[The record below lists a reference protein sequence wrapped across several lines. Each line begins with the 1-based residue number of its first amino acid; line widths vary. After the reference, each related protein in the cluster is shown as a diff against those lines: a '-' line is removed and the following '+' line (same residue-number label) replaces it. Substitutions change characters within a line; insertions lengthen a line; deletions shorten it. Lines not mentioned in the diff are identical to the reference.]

1 MIPSISIQHS
11 RLLEPFLPFGLA
23 LSAGADAIARAQGEF
38 KRLLLAQKIH
48 PGHKVPLD
56 TIAGNLALSRTPV
69 REAMRLLE
77 TEGLVRAVP
86 NRGFVVREMDADE
99 TAQLYDARVCIEGFL
114 MPVAFRER
122 DAQMLADVDA
132 LQGVYT
138 AILGGSPNRRRL
150 GMLADKAFH
159 LRIARQTRNEFLI
172 GLLTTIFDRLIFN
185 RPLEG
190 FPQERMQEA
199 IREHARV
206 IEALRGGTA
215 AGARAAIVTNIDNGG
230 RAIIGYMRER
240 EAAETTL

>member
-1 MIPSISIQHS
+1 MIPSMSIQQS

-23 LSAGADAIARAQGEF
+23 LPPEADSIARAQGEF

-56 TIAGNLALSRTPV
+56 IIAGNLALSRTPV

-77 TEGLVRAVP
+77 TEGLVRAIP
-86 NRGFVVREMDADE
+86 NRGFVVREMDSGE
-99 TAQLYDARVCIEGFL
+99 TAQLYEARVCIEGFL
-114 MPVAFRER
+114 MPVAFRLR
-122 DAQMLADVDA
+122 DAQLLQDVDA
-132 LQGVYT
+132 LQSVYV
-138 AILGGSPNRRRL
+138 AILDGSPNRRRL

-159 LRIARQTRNEFLI
+159 LRIARQTGNAFLI

-199 IREHARV
+199 IREHASV
-206 IEALRGGTA
+206 IEALRNGTA
-215 AGARAAIVTNIDNGG
+215 AGARAALVTNIDNGG
-230 RAIIGYMRER
+230 RSIIGYMRER
-240 EAAETTL
+240 EAAETPL

>member
-1 MIPSISIQHS
+1 MIPSISPRQS
-11 RLLEPFLPFGLA
+11 RLLEPFLPFGLV
-23 LSAGADAIARAQGEF
+23 LPAGADAIARAQGEF

-86 NRGFVVREMDADE
+86 NRGFVVREIDAGE
-99 TAQLYDARVCIEGFL
+99 TAQLYEARVCIEGFL
-114 MPVAFRER
+114 MPLAFGLRN
-122 DAQMLADVDA
+122 AQMLADVEA
-132 LQGVYT
+132 LQSVYVE
-138 AILGGSPNRRRL
+138 ILDGSPNRRRL

-159 LRIARQTRNEFLI
+159 LRIARQTRNAFLT

-190 FPQERMQEA
+190 FPQQRMHEA
-199 IREHARV
+199 IREHAMV
-206 IEALRGGTA
+206 IDALRTGTA